1 MVTSD
6 PRYPSRVH
14 TQDAVRRAHVIAVV
28 IAATLLGAA
37 AIAIAQDPGTHPISG
52 RRYALP
58 MSVEGAAW
66 LERPERIA
74 EENPDLALRLIGI
87 ARGSTIADIGAGSGY
102 FTIRMA
108 RLAGPEGRVYASD
121 IQPGMLTLLRANVAR
136 TELKNVT
143 PVLGVV
149 DDPKLP
155 HESIDLALMV
165 DVYHEFSEPQRML
178 LVDPV
183 FIDTLI
189 KKIRTARVFSMFGMS
204 VTDFVN
210 IIASAGVV
218 TNPTIT
224 NNVQNQ
230 RFVGDK
236 KGRVRRRGN
245 LPSRNSCRAGWADGR
260 GAILPPL
267 SLFMIRDS

>member
-1 MVTSD
+1 MVTSV

-37 AIAIAQDPGTHPISG
+37 AIAISQDPGTHPISG

-155 HESIDLALMV
+155 RESIDLALMV

-178 LVDPV
+178 HHIHEALKPTGRLVLLEYRAEDPAV
-183 FIDTLI
+183 PI
-189 KKIRTARVFSMFGMS
+189 
-204 VTDFVN
+204 
-210 IIASAGVV
+210 
-218 TNPTIT
+218 
-224 NNVQNQ
+224 
-230 RFVGDK
+230 
-236 KGRVRRRGN
+236 
-245 LPSRNSCRAGWADGR
+245 LPSHKMTVAQVKLEVEHEGFRLDRIYHELPR
-260 GAILPPL
+260 QHLLIFTRQEGARPPA
-267 SLFMIRDS
+267 R